1 MSVNKLILI
10 GNLGGDPELKHTP
23 SGQSVCQFSLATNE
37 TWKDKA
43 GTKQE
48 RVEWTTIV
56 AWGALGENCAK
67 YLKKGRQVYV
77 EGRKQTRTYEKDGT
91 TKYFTECVAH
101 EVQFLGDG
109 KGKDDNQAPSS
120 DRGRRDEGPPMGGAG
135 HGADDDIPF

>member
-67 YLKKGRQVYV
+67 YLK
-77 EGRKQTRTYEKDGT
+77 
-91 TKYFTECVAH
+91 
-101 EVQFLGDG
+101 
-109 KGKDDNQAPSS
+109 
-120 DRGRRDEGPPMGGAG
+120 
-135 HGADDDIPF
+135 